1 MKFTLTNSNLEIHLL
16 LFVAFILLAAVAGF
30 LIGKRKVNQLNKR
43 ILDVEDEMLHSNNE
57 VLRYAEINKRLTETL
72 EKAKIPIPSIEKH
85 KEEEEKLRSIPLEKI
100 G

>member
-1 MKFTLTNSNLEIHLL
+1 MKFALTNSNLEIHLV
-16 LFVAFILLAAVAGF
+16 LFAAIILAVAFIGF

-57 VLRYAEINKRLTETL
+57 VLRYAEINKQLTETL
-72 EKAKIPIPSIEKH
+72 EKAKIPLPSIEKH
-85 KEEEEKLRSIPLEKI
+85 KEEEKLRSIPLEKI